1 MTTAEQQAT
10 VDSST
15 LPIPVTRVLAESGRR
30 VRYDDLPA
38 DVVTRAKQCVLDW
51 LGVTLTGSGEPLA
64 RILRDEAREQGGH
77 EQATLIG
84 SGGRVATQQA
94 ALVNGAASHALD
106 YDDVHAKMSG
116 HPTVPVL
123 PALLALAEWQG
134 RSGRDLIAAFIA
146 GFETECRLGTVVMPG
161 HYGIGW
167 HSTATLG
174 TFGAAAG
181 CAHLLGLDLERWQ
194 HALGIAGTQ
203 AAGMKS
209 MFGTMCKPLHAG
221 KAAANGL
228 FAATLAR
235 RGFTSNPEVVETAQG
250 FAATHTPTYSPE
262 RIGDESADAYA
273 IRDVLFKYHAA
284 CYGTHA
290 TIDGLLRLKEQ
301 HGVQSGDVESVT
313 LHVPVSALSM
323 CNIQEPATALEG
335 KFSLRFTAALALGH
349 GDATEQAF
357 TDERVR
363 EPTLV
368 ALRDR
373 VQVYGDEGVPGFVTE
388 VVLQLADGRE
398 LRESAN
404 VNTPESDLDR
414 QWQRLEAKFRSLAG
428 PVVGEGQAERLLA
441 LVRDLDRVDDV
452 REITSLTTPSA

>member
-1 MTTAEQQAT
+1 MTTVEQQAT
-10 VDSST
+10 VGAST
-15 LPIPVTRVLAESGRR
+15 LPIPVTRMLAEAGHRI
-30 VRYDDLPA
+30 RYDDLPD
-38 DVVTRAKQCVLDW
+38 DVVVRAKQCVLDW
-51 LGVTLTGSGEPLA
+51 LGVTLAGSGEPLA
-64 RILRDEAREQGGH
+64 RILREESQEQGGH
-77 EQATLIG
+77 EQATLVG
-84 SGGRVATQQA
+84 SGGKVATQQA

-106 YDDVHAKMSG
+106 YDDVHTMMSG

-123 PALLALAEWQG
+123 PALMALAEWQG
-134 RSGRDLIAAFIA
+134 RGGRDLIAAFIA

-181 CAHLLGLDLERWQ
+181 CAHLLGIGLERWQ
-194 HALGIAGTQ
+194 HALGIAATQ

-228 FAATLAR
+228 LAATLAQ
-235 RGFTSNPEVVETAQG
+235 RGFTSNPAVVETAQG
-250 FAATHTPTYSPE
+250 FAATHTPSFSPE
-262 RIGDESADAYA
+262 RIASESADAYA

-301 HGVQSGDVESVT
+301 HGFDSGDVEAVT

-357 TDERVR
+357 TDDRVH
-363 EPTLV
+363 EPSLV

-388 VVLQLADGRE
+388 VAVRLANGRE

-404 VNTPESDLDR
+404 VNRPESDLDR
-414 QWQRLEAKFRSLAG
+414 QWQRLEAKFRSLAV
-428 PVVGEGQAERLLA
+428 PVLGEGRAERLLV
-441 LVRDLDRVDDV
+441 LVRDLDRVGDV
-452 REITSLTTPSA
+452 REITSLTAPAA